1 MLYINTY
8 NQSRLS
14 CWEVSLHVWAV
25 RLWRWEA
32 TAAES
37 CDRSLVSLNQINEG
51 CDLGLSGIL
60 DKIDN
65 HLPLRR
71 TFSHRIQ
78 ANWIAGIQD
87 QKSQIRSSG
96 ILSYLSPAS
105 FRKGNLELSSCLP
118 GRPKLRKVARIFV
131 PPTTPPKS
139 SRPNTHRLQY
149 QLLGLQALWI
159 AIQH

>member
-37 CDRSLVSLNQINEG
+37 CDRSLVSLNQINED

-60 DKIDN
+60 DNIDN
-65 HLPLRR
+65 HLPQRR

-78 ANWIAGIQD
+78 ANWIAWIQD
-87 QKSQIRSSG
+87 QKSQIEAQGSWATFHQPASAKA
-96 ILSYLSPAS
+96 ILSSQAAFPVDPSEARSPE
-105 FRKGNLELSSCLP
+105 FSS
-118 GRPKLRKVARIFV
+118 RPPHLRKVQYRIHIGYS
-131 PPTTPPKS
+131 TSCSDCK
-139 SRPNTHRLQY
+139 HCE
-149 QLLGLQALWI
+149 
-159 AIQH
+159 